1 MILLHAEA
9 PTELAE
15 EVAAMMLEARALI
28 LGGIATCEQCA
39 DLVIDVLG
47 CEDIEELRLY
57 VREEIQCL
65 VAH

>member
-1 MILLHAEA
+1 MISS
-9 PTELAE
+9 PTQAQEDLAS

-28 LGGIATCEQCA
+28 LRGVATCEQCT
-39 DLVIDVLG
+39 DLVIDILG
-47 CEDIEELRLY
+47 CEDIEELRFY

>member
-1 MILLHAEA
+1 MVSLQTHAQD
-9 PTELAE
+9 ELAK

-28 LGGIATCEQCA
+28 LRGVATCEQCT
-39 DLVIDVLG
+39 DLVIDILG
-47 CEDIEELRLY
+47 CEDIDELRSY

>member
-1 MILLHAEA
+1 MISSRTQVQE
-9 PTELAE
+9 ELAS

-28 LGGIATCEQCA
+28 LRGVATCEQCT
-39 DLVIDVLG
+39 DLVIDILG
-47 CEDIEELRLY
+47 CEDIEELRFY